1 MIYYIHSLGG
11 VIMAKENILNN
22 LVSIT
27 QFNKGQSSKIF
38 ERLKEEKQIVVL
50 RNNIPTAV
58 ILSPEEYDRLLGLA
72 SSKGEQK

>member
-1 MIYYIHSLGG
+1 
-11 VIMAKENILNN
+11 MAKENTLNN

-38 ERLKEEKQIVVL
+38 ERLKDEKQIVVL

-58 ILSPEEYDRLLGLA
+58 ILSPVSHSGYC
-72 SSKGEQK
+72 